1 MDVSR
6 TPVDH
11 NGAIPAPADLLDRMV
26 RAVERVRER
35 LLRATAALE
44 EAAVPYCVVGEQA
57 VSAWISQVDQAAVRY
72 SPAIDI
78 LMDRSDLDAAKRAMA
93 NAGFVFG
100 HVEGSDG
107 FLDGPGAK
115 ARDSDRVVYAGERV
129 LTGDSYA
136 APEML
141 DAERANLLPVIPL
154 ESLVKMKLSS
164 YRRIDRVNIC
174 DLIDVGLVDETWL
187 SRLPG
192 PLSDRLKE
200 LLDSSEG

>member
-6 TPVDH
+6 IPVDH
-11 NGAIPAPADLLDRMV
+11 NGARPAPADLLDRMV

-35 LLRATAALE
+35 MLRATAALE

-57 VSAWISQVDQAAVRY
+57 VSAWISQVDEAAVTY

-78 LMDRSDLDAAKRAMA
+78 LLDRSDLDAAKRAMA

-100 HVEGSDG
+100 HVEGSDS
-107 FLDGPGAK
+107 FLDRPGAK
-115 ARDSDRVVYAGERV
+115 ARDSVRVVFAGERAR
-129 LTGDSYA
+129 TGDLFA
-136 APEML
+136 APEMR
-141 DAERANLLPVIPL
+141 DAERANLLPVSSL

-164 YRRIDRVNIC
+164 YRRIDRVDIR

-187 SRLPG
+187 SRLPA

-200 LLDSSEG
+200 LLDNPEG